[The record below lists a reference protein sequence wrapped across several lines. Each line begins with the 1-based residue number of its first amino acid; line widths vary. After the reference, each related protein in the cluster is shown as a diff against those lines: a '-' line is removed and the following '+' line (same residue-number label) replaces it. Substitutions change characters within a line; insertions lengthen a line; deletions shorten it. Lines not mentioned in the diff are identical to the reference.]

1 MISVLGSKLSGG
13 TIGTLG
19 VSTTIGIG
27 HIITAF
33 TMMMIHSWRIGN
45 LDQWLDSA
53 RHEHFESDHVDHD
66 EEDSEEEILKE
77 NEIEEKTSVDEEIEL
92 VDIPEPVL
100 EDDEFE

>member
-13 TIGTLG
+13 AIGTLG

-27 HIITAF
+27 HLITAF
-33 TMMMIHSWRIGN
+33 TMMTIHSWRIGS

-53 RHEHFESDHVDHD
+53 RQELSESDEVAEE
-66 EEDSEEEILKE
+66 EEDSQEENLEQT
-77 NEIEEKTSVDEEIEL
+77 EIEEEFDADEEIEL

-100 EDDEFE
+100 EDDDFE

>member
-13 TIGTLG
+13 AIVTLG

-45 LDQWLDSA
+45 LEQWLDSA
-53 RHEHFESDHVDHD
+53 RQERSESDHDDHE
-66 EEDSEEEILKE
+66 EEDSEEEILE
-77 NEIEEKTSVDEEIEL
+77 GTEIEEKTSVDEEIEL
-92 VDIPEPVL
+92 GDIPEQVL